1 MYTVSAAGYLTYGSG
16 CAGGNPCCRSCMKEG
31 GGGGA
36 EGKREQEQEGL
47 EEVVEARMCWC
58 RNRT

>member
-1 MYTVSAAGYLTYGSG
+1 MRGWESLLSLLY
-16 CAGGNPCCRSCMKEG
+16 E